1 MPNVHQFDL
10 TFTDLFGVAYDKR
23 PAFEAVD
30 DNGNVVVFCPSHTIE
45 KINAYEKEYGHL
57 NDNEL
62 KEYGIKATALEFKTQ
77 CDAMRDIVNKLNTET
92 MIKILECLPR
102 LANKSIR
109 STTLPVYM
117 TGMTTYQGEAGV
129 WCRVESI
136 ELAVEPWV
144 VPAPL
149 TDDPASI
156 FAPSTKIKNTFMFD
170 FCCTREYDKKDVPVI
185 NQDRT
190 FNQVEYK
197 RNSYIPMEKLIR
209 GHIYIDKKDREF
221 LYLGTIVYG
230 SVCDWVGYNCHGDP
244 ITQYPVD
251 EIEDRMS
258 SPNIPYVFLSLN
270 TKRKRE
276 LSNVATF
283 QEWIENEIK
292 KAMSA
297 KPKDDHMAY
306 TYGLGYFKIAKSF
319 KVTDDCGEL
328 FSLENLLCNIDI
340 TIGDKLTPEEVKA
353 KGFNTIAET
362 RARTIFSVIDKI
374 PTTEYTVYEDCL
386 DRNKDRITLLKTTDA
401 KEAKKFIKEYLAKN
415 PDRIPENEFVYARD
429 SAKIFVGMYD
439 DLIAVDPK

>member
-1 MPNVHQFDL
+1 MSNVQQFDL
-10 TFTDLFGVAYDKR
+10 TFTDLFGAAYDKR

-30 DNGNVVVFCPSHTIE
+30 DDGNVVVFCPSHTIE

-57 NDNEL
+57 NDKEL

-77 CDAMRDIVNKLNTET
+77 CNAMRDIVNKLNTET

-117 TGMTTYQGEAGV
+117 TGMTTYQGEQGA
-129 WCRVESI
+129 WCRIESI

-149 TDDPASI
+149 TNDPASI

-190 FNQVEYK
+190 FNKVEYK

-209 GHIYIDKKDREF
+209 GHIYMDKKDREF
-221 LYLGTIVYG
+221 LYLGTIAYG
-230 SVCDWVGYNCHGDP
+230 SAYDWAGYTYNGDP
-244 ITQYPVD
+244 ITSYDVD
-251 EIEDRMS
+251 EIKNVIYN
-258 SPNIPYVFLSLN
+258 PNIPYVFLSLN
-270 TKRKRE
+270 AKRKRE
-276 LSNVATF
+276 LSNVTTF
-283 QEWIENEIK
+283 KEWIENEIK
-292 KAMSA
+292 KTMSA
-297 KPKDDHMAY
+297 KPKDDNMVY
-306 TYGLGYFKIAKSF
+306 RYGLDYFKIAKSF

-328 FSLENLLCNIDI
+328 FSLENLLCDIDI
-340 TIGDKLTPEEVKA
+340 TVGDKLTPKEVKA
-353 KGFNTIAET
+353 KGFETTAYT

-374 PTTEYTVYEDCL
+374 PAIEYTIYEDCL
-386 DRNKDRITLLKTTDA
+386 NWKKDRITLLKTTDA
-401 KEAKKFIKEYLAKN
+401 KEAKKFMKEYLAKN
-415 PDRIPENEFVYARD
+415 PDRMPENEVIFGRD
-429 SAKIFVGMYD
+429 NTKIFVGMYD